1 MYKKFEILQKKKK
14 NLAGARECDGGT
26 SRPVTQLQ
34 TRSCVSKS
42 CRAPSKGTQTDC
54 HHELCFSSC
63 GSGVQLQ
70 TMVPHQT
77 RLSSPARKGRF
88 SPVPQIQTQM
98 NLRHFLFN
106 SFLYQLFLPYLI
118 SPPKPNRDH
127 SLQLSSPTTRP
138 HINMPSIRR
147 IFSKHHLVYF
157 ILLTFTGIQ
166 CSSLMYYFAIYL
178 HLHIHCNVEGICN
191 PFSISY
197 TEQCLLLWLI
207 TYKISTNVFIKYEV
221 TRQYCKKFLF
231 CKNSWQIV
239 KQAN

>member
-1 MYKKFEILQKKKK
+1 M
-14 NLAGARECDGGT
+14 

-34 TRSCVSKS
+34 TQSCVSKC
-42 CRAPSKGTQTDC
+42 CRMPSKGNTNR
-54 HHELCFSSC
+54 LPPRALFFVLWLY
-63 GSGVQLQ
+63 VQLQ

-77 RLSSPARKGRF
+77 LLSSPARKGRF

-118 SPPKPNRDH
+118 LPPKPNRDH
-127 SLQLSSPTTRP
+127 SLQLPPPTTRP
-138 HINMPSIRR
+138 HTNMPSIRR
-147 IFSKHHLVYF
+147 ILSKHHLVYF

-178 HLHIHCNVEGICN
+178 HLHVHCDVEGICN

-197 TEQCLLLWLI
+197 SEQCLLLWLI
-207 TYKISTNVFIKYEV
+207 TYKISTNDFIKYEV
-221 TRQYCKKFLF
+221 TRQYCKQFLF